1 MFRKFVYS
9 LLCLSLLFQNLILV
23 EAETET
29 QVIEVNAQN
38 EAQGINVQYHTI
50 DEIRTY
56 VSENGS
62 KNLPRAYATEPD
74 TENPPYAPGSLTDE
88 YLEDGLKAVNTM
100 RYIAGLDPVT
110 LDSSYN
116 AMCQAG
122 TLINAVNNVMTHTP
136 SKPEGMDD
144 ELYQLGYQGT
154 SSSNIAAGYSN
165 LASAVINGWMEDGDA
180 GNISRVGH
188 RRWVLHASMKKTGF
202 GHVKGMS
209 AMYAFDNVWG
219 SSDYTDNVWPAQNM
233 PVEYFGSVYPW
244 SVSTGSSEDIS
255 SVTVKM
261 TKESDGTVYTFSNNS
276 ADGYFNVENSNYGN
290 RGAIIWRPTDVTYE
304 AGDVYHVEISGLSSG
319 TISYTVNFFNIF
331 TEEETM
337 TFNETDLEMHVG
349 ETKTVYPIFEPA
361 GINDSLARASMSFT
375 SPRPVEMSMTT
386 GSITIDAVAEGT
398 AVITGYS
405 ANGLSASVR
414 IRVTKT
420 PAVPTAITLT
430 PESASIETGKTV
442 QLTATVTPAD
452 ADQTVTYT
460 SSNPGIAS
468 VSSSGLV
475 TGISAGSAVIT
486 ATTSNGLSAECEVTV
501 TEPHV
506 HTYGEPVYTW
516 SDDFLSVT
524 ASAKCTG
531 CDETVTE
538 TVNTEYSIIK
548 EAGCEEDGTGKY
560 TAVFTNALF
569 ETQEKTVVIEATGH
583 DYKLSTWE
591 WAEDYSSAKAVFV
604 CANDESHTEKVNASV
619 TSVRTEPTCAAE
631 GSIVYTATVTFEGN
645 TYTDTKSV
653 VLEKTD
659 HVYGEPVYTWAADFS
674 TVTAKAVCTVC
685 GDEVTET
692 VNTTYEVIKAATAE
706 EDGTGRYTAVFTNEM
721 FETQTKDITLPATG
735 HTYGTPEYTWSEDN
749 KTVTAVVKC
758 MDCDREITE
767 TVDTVYEVIKA
778 PGCEEKGTGRYSAYF
793 ANELFTTQTKDVEI
807 DAIGHNYGEPE
818 YTWAVDF
825 KTVTA
830 KAVCENCGDEIT
842 ETVETTYEVIREA
855 TLEETGT
862 GKYTAVFTN
871 EMFETQTKEVEIPAL
886 SDKSPKEIHIDQS
899 ELSILCNASVK
910 LNAEVLPEDA
920 EDKTV
925 TWSSSDESVA
935 IVGANGTVRG
945 IKPGKVTITATTVNG
960 LTDTCEIRVLF
971 TDVAIRSRYYYTP
984 VYWAFDRNITVG
996 YGGVD
1001 LFSPDYSVTR
1011 GQFVTFL
1018 YRLAGEPEV
1027 TEDSGFDDVD
1037 PAKFYAKSIAWAAAN
1052 GITTGYAGR
1061 NEFGPD
1067 DKCTREQI
1075 VTFLWRY
1082 AESPKPE
1089 KAVNFTDSRP
1099 NAYYLDALS
1108 WAAEKEITVGL
1119 NDGTG
1124 RFGVGMNCT
1133 RGMTVTFLYRF
1144 DQNK

>member
-1 MFRKFVYS
+1 MNFRK
-9 LLCLSLLFQNLILV
+9 LSAAFLAGLI
-23 EAETET
+23 AGSTIQPAYARDIETDHEEIIGT
-29 QVIEVNAQN
+29 DAAYLEGNVSQPDAADSGTSFELPIEVQFCQTEARTEFDMIN
-38 EAQGINVQYHTI
+38 EF
-50 DEIRTY
+50 RTGDDAWYWNEDNTEKVY
-56 VSENGS
+56 V
-62 KNLPRAYATEPD
+62 T
-74 TENPPYAPGSLTDE
+74 
-88 YLEDGLKAVNTM
+88 GLKEIEYDYDLEKVAMQRAVE
-100 RYIAGLDPVT
+100 IAVYYSHSRPDGKSCWDT
-110 LDSSYN
+110 Y
-116 AMCQAG
+116 
-122 TLINAVNNVMTHTP
+122 
-136 SKPEGMDD
+136 DD
-144 ELYQLGYQGT
+144 LGYNWVSTVGE
-154 SSSNIAAGYSN
+154 NIAAGYRT
-165 LASAVINGWMEDGDA
+165 AEAVFIGWREDDDDYSGQ
-180 GNISRVGH
+180 GH
-188 RRWVLHASMKKTGF
+188 RRNMLNSAFQAVGLGCVYYEGYYYWVQEFAGKALNTTETTAKDELSIESVAISNENADVWQLSTDTLNIDNTQEYDISELMSVNYKLKIAGWSPQARVRKSKYIPDWQPEDTSVVTFRDGKLKGLKSGSTVMNGLSPDGGTELKVTVNVTAVHTWGEPSYAWSDDNSKVTAS
-202 GHVKGMS
+202 VKC
-209 AMYAFDNVWG
+209 
-219 SSDYTDNVWPAQNM
+219 TDCD
-233 PVEYFGSVYPW
+233 ETIEET
-244 SVSTGSSEDIS
+244 VST
-255 SVTVKM
+255 
-261 TKESDGTVYTFSNNS
+261 
-276 ADGYFNVENSNYGN
+276 
-290 RGAIIWRPTDVTYE
+290 TYE
-304 AGDVYHVEISGLSSG
+304 VIKEPTCDEKGTGRYTAAFTNELFTTQTKDVE
-319 TISYTVNFFNIF
+319 
-331 TEEETM
+331 
-337 TFNETDLEMHVG
+337 
-349 ETKTVYPIFEPA
+349 
-361 GINDSLARASMSFT
+361 
-375 SPRPVEMSMTT
+375 
-386 GSITIDAVAEGT
+386 IDAV
-398 AVITGYS
+398 
-405 ANGLSASVR
+405 
-414 IRVTKT
+414 
-420 PAVPTAITLT
+420 
-430 PESASIETGKTV
+430 
-442 QLTATVTPAD
+442 
-452 ADQTVTYT
+452 
-460 SSNPGIAS
+460 
-468 VSSSGLV
+468 
-475 TGISAGSAVIT
+475 
-486 ATTSNGLSAECEVTV
+486 
-501 TEPHV
+501 
-506 HTYGEPVYTW
+506 
-516 SDDFLSVT
+516 
-524 ASAKCTG
+524 
-531 CDETVTE
+531 
-538 TVNTEYSIIK
+538 
-548 EAGCEEDGTGKY
+548 
-560 TAVFTNALF
+560 
-569 ETQEKTVVIEATGH
+569 GH
-583 DYKLSTWE
+583 DYELSTWE
-591 WAEDYSSAKAVFV
+591 WAEDYSSAQAVFV
-604 CANDESHTEKVNASV
+604 CANDESHTETVNATVS
-619 TSVRTEPTCAAE
+619 SVRTEPTCDQE
-631 GSIVYTATVTFEGN
+631 GSIVYTASVTFEGN

-692 VNTTYEVIKAATAE
+692 VNTTYEVIKAPTCVEEGTGLYTAEFTNSLFTKQTKEGTIPAAGHDYKFSAWEWSEDYSSAKAVFVCANDESHTEKVNASVTSVRTEPTCAAEGSIVYTATVAFEGNTYTDTKSVVLEKTDHVYGEPVYTWAADFSTVTAKAVCTVCGDEVTETVNTTYEVIKASTAE

-721 FETQTKDITLPATG
+721 FETQTKDIILPATG

-758 MDCDREITE
+758 TDCDREITE